1 VSSPLPAMSEDLTP
15 ENAISRLK
23 DPTLA
28 EAARRLLAALRAARE
43 PAQQST
49 LPPKGEDPSSLPSR
63 EESVGGLEDLKR
75 HVERLTVA
83 RPVEPPPVRRDPLL
97 LAREAVGRLLEEA
110 LTENPDSTPLRE
122 LHGLFQEKGLAG
134 PLRLLALL
142 QLLARLYL
150 RERHGPEAPKKATQA
165 LFHLPLDLVAAHLEV
180 HRVTVWRWYREL
192 EEAGLLQAWTHR
204 GSMGGLTRATG
215 TLWAVRLRPGR
226 VRLYPEEFHH
236 PWRDLERDR
245 AEGRTAF
252 RALYPEG
259 KEGGRRKP
267 PFSLLLRWA
276 LGERVLPPEGEALLA
291 LLRSPRLED
300 LHLLPALR
308 GGARTALLEALADR
322 VVALFHDAHSRRFYT
337 GLLWKVAR
345 GELAPDFL
353 LGALRQAL
361 EGLRSGVGRPGAL
374 LASLLRG
381 GLSPAAA

>member
-1 VSSPLPAMSEDLTP
+1 MPEDLTP
-15 ENAISRLK
+15 EEAVSRLK
-23 DPTLA
+23 DPALA
-28 EAARRLLAALRAARE
+28 EAARRLLAAFRAARE

-49 LPPKGEDPSSLPSR
+49 PPPKGEVSPLPPSR
-63 EESVGGLEDLKR
+63 EESVGGLEELKR
-75 HVERLTVA
+75 HVELLTVA
-83 RPVEPPPVRRDPLL
+83 RPEEPPPIRRDPFL

-110 LTENPDSTPLRE
+110 LAEDPENRPLRE
-122 LHGLFQEKGLAG
+122 LHQLFREKGLFG

-142 QLLARLYL
+142 QLLARLHL
-150 RERHGPEAPKKATQA
+150 RERHGPEAPKKASQA

-192 EEAGLLQAWTHR
+192 EEAGLLRAWTHR
-204 GSMGGLTRATG
+204 GSLGGRTRATG

-226 VRLYPEEFHH
+226 VRLYPEEFRH

-245 AEGRTAF
+245 AEGRTAY

-259 KEGGRRKP
+259 KEGERRRP

-300 LHLLPALR
+300 LHLLPLLR

-322 VVALFHDAHSRRFYT
+322 AVALFGDPHSRRFYT
-337 GLLWKVAR
+337 GLFWKVAK
-345 GELAPDFL
+345 GELPPAFL
-353 LGALRQAL
+353 LGAMRQAL
-361 EGLRSGVGRPGAL
+361 EGRPEVHRPGAL
-374 LASLLRG
+374 LASLLRDA
-381 GLSPAAA
+381 LSPAAA

>member
-1 VSSPLPAMSEDLTP
+1 MSEDLTP
-15 ENAISRLK
+15 ESVISRLK

-28 EAARRLLAALRAARE
+28 EAARRLLAAFRAARE
-43 PAQQST
+43 PAQQSNP
-49 LPPKGEDPSSLPSR
+49 PPKGESFPLPPSR
-63 EESVGGLEDLKR
+63 EENVGGLEGLKR
-75 HVERLTVA
+75 HVELLTVA
-83 RPVEPPPVRRDPLL
+83 RPQEPPPLRRDPLL

-110 LTENPDSTPLRE
+110 LAEDPENRPLRE
-122 LHGLFQEKGLAG
+122 LHGLFRERGLLG

-142 QLLARLYL
+142 QLLARLHL
-150 RERHGPEAPKKATQA
+150 RERHGPEAPRKAAQA

-192 EEAGLLQAWTHR
+192 EEAGLLRAWTHR
-204 GSMGGLTRATG
+204 GPLGGLTRATG

-226 VRLYPEEFHH
+226 VRLYPEELCH

-245 AEGRTAF
+245 AEGRTAY

-259 KEGGRRKP
+259 KEGERRRP

-276 LGERVLPPEGEALLA
+276 LGERILPPEGEALLA

-300 LHLLPALR
+300 LHLLPVLR

-322 VVALFHDAHSRRFYT
+322 AVALFGDPHSRRFYA
-337 GLLWKVAR
+337 GLLWKVAK
-345 GELAPDFL
+345 GELAPAFL
-353 LGALRQAL
+353 LGAMRRAL
-361 EGLRSGVGRPGAL
+361 EDRSRVNRPGAL

-381 GLSPAAA
+381 SSPPAAA